1 LSVVLLVNFLQV
13 FDFMKHFVSR
23 GTVGRAWI
31 AKKWPVSGGL
41 WGIVTTGLARLAGF
55 Y

>member
-1 LSVVLLVNFLQV
+1 LIVVLLVSLLQV

-23 GTVGRAWI
+23 GTVGRAWV
-31 AKKWPVSGGL
+31 AKKWPVSGAL
-41 WGIVTTGLARLAGF
+41 QGIVATGLARLAGF